1 MAMLIEFLPIL
12 AFFVT
17 LKFTDV
23 FIATAVAVVAT
34 IGAAIYQRA
43 TTGKIETM
51 TLVSCGLMVVFGG
64 LTIALHDETFVK
76 WKPTVLMVLFA
87 LAFVVSRF
95 VGDKPLAQ
103 RMLGKAFEAERPIW
117 LRVND
122 GLTAFFLTVA
132 GLNLWVAYTFS
143 TDTWATFK
151 LIGLIVMNL
160 AAIMVAAWYLGKHGK
175 VITPEEK
182 AKASEGAPPGAK
194 PE

>member
-23 FIATAVAVVAT
+23 FIATAVAVGAT
-34 IGAAIYQRA
+34 ILAAIYQRS
-43 TTGKIETM
+43 TTGKVETM

-64 LTIALHDETFVK
+64 LTIALHDELFVK

-122 GLTAFFLTVA
+122 GLTGFFLMVA
-132 GLNLWVAYTFS
+132 GLNLWVAYSFS

-151 LIGLIVMNL
+151 LVGLIVLNL
-160 AAIMVAAWYLGKHGK
+160 AAILVAAWYLGKHGK
-175 VITPEEK
+175 VIAPETK
-182 AKASEGAPPGAK
+182 SASE
-194 PE
+194 